1 MIFLPPR
8 ILLAKKANFANCISE
23 NLSQRISL
31 DAITKF
37 HHISN
42 IEKNV
47 RITWT
52 LPCTFSDK
60 FDDPQIQ

>member
-8 ILLAKKANFANCISE
+8 ILLAKKANFTDCISE

-31 DAITKF
+31 DAVTNF
-37 HHISN
+37 YHISN